1 MHPITR
7 TITTLLLAA
16 MATAA
21 TIASAEE
28 LRPPS
33 IPMPKP
39 RPGPEI
45 PAEPQPEPITSL
57 KPAKDYADRGDAR
70 TLQLAQAYADQGDA
84 RTLHTAQQHTAA
96 QVAGLQRETAAGIA
110 QAAALVPLD
119 PWTDGETTIN
129 VGAATYGGQ
138 TALGLSLAHQS
149 GRVTFSGGVG
159 TSGGKRNLVR
169 VSLGWRF

>member
-39 RPGPEI
+39 MPIEVI
-45 PAEPQPEPITSL
+45 AVDDIDLTPANR
-57 KPAKDYADRGDAR
+57 YADHGDAR
-70 TLQLAQAYADQGDA
+70 TLQQAQAYADQGDA
-84 RTLHTAQQHTAA
+84 RTLHAAQQHTTA
-96 QVAGLQRETAAGIA
+96 QVAGLQREAAAGIA

-119 PWTDGETTIN
+119 PRADGETTVN
-129 VGAATYGGQ
+129 LGAATYGGQ

-149 GRVTFSGGVG
+149 GRVVFTGGVG
-159 TSGGKRNLVR
+159 TSGGKRHLVR
-169 VSLGWRF
+169 ASLGWRF